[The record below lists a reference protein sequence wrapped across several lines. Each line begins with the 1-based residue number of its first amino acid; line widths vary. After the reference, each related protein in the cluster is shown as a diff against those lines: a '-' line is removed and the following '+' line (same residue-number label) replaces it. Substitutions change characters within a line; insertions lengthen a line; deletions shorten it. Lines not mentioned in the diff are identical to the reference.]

1 MAGDDRRARI
11 RGDPDGRLRAADR
24 SGQLIADTVWPG
36 GVNIAALG
44 ADHLFARWREHA
56 YILAILRALDG
67 AIRDFNPRLDPT
79 ATASESLTI
88 RSR

>member
-1 MAGDDRRARI
+1 VAGDDRRARI

-44 ADHLFARWREHA
+44 ADHLFARWRDHA
-56 YILAILRALDG
+56 YVLAMLGALDV
-67 AIRDFNPRLDPT
+67 AIRDLPRPDPT

>member
-1 MAGDDRRARI
+1 VAGDDRRARI

-44 ADHLFARWREHA
+44 ADHLFARSRDHA
-56 YILAILRALDG
+56 YVLAMLRALDV
-67 AIRDFNPRLDPT
+67 AIRDLPRPDPT